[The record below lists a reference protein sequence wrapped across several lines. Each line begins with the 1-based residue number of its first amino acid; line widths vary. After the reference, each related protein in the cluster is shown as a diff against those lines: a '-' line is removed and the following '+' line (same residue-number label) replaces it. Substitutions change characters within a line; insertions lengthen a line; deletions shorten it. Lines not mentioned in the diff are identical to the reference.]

1 MKVFLDTNILL
12 DLLLQREKFEE
23 AMIILNSIERGV
35 HEAVV
40 LDISLVNV
48 AYIARKQE
56 VDVKGFLKLLIQNC
70 KIVGADNQL
79 SLEAVDLDNR
89 DIEGSLQYVCAKNER
104 CEKIITND
112 KGFYVGEIEIVGSEE
127 FVDGF
132 L

>member
-35 HEAVV
+35 HEAII

-70 KIVGADNQL
+70 KIVGADNKL
-79 SLEAVDLDNR
+79 SLEAVDLDNN
-89 DIEGSLQYVCAKNER
+89 DIEDSLQYVCAKNEG

-112 KGFYVGEIEIVGSEE
+112 KGFYVGEIEVVGSEK